1 MADQGISSMVY
12 YPIAL
17 SDQQAYAAMIERVPI
32 ANSRLCDE
40 VLSLPMTHP
49 WTIDVLMICS
59 SIKQYFAA

>member
-1 MADQGISSMVY
+1 MVY

-32 ANSRLCDE
+32 AHSRLLCDE
-40 VLSLPMTHP
+40 VLSLPIDPSMDDT
-49 WTIDVLMICS
+49 DVLMICS